1 MDQSMIDQLSMRD
14 RQLVLAQMNDMQ
26 MAESM
31 STYNNLVERCFSE
44 CVNTFRQKAL
54 DGQEEDC
61 SKRCVQK
68 FMTYSQRVAQ
78 RFAEKNAQV
87 AGQMK

>member
-1 MDQSMIDQLSMRD
+1 MDQSMIDQLSMKD
-14 RQLVLAQMNDMQ
+14 RQIVLSQMNDMQ
-26 MAESM
+26 VAESM
-31 STYNNLVERCFSE
+31 STYNNLVERCFGE
-44 CVNTFRQKAL
+44 CVNTFRQKSL
-54 DGQEEDC
+54 DDGEENC
-61 SKRCVQK
+61 AKRCVQK